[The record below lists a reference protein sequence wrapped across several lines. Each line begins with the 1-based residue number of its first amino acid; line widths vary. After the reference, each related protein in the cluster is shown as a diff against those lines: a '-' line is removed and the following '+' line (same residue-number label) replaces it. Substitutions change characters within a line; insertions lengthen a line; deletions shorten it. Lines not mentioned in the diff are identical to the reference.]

1 MSETMTTAGATLEKK
16 AHFDARH
23 AEGRNGPMEA
33 CREFWIQTVD
43 RTFLYYRV
51 NARSPQEALA
61 KFADGESE
69 YAGCTDE
76 SDEQIQKVLED
87 RPSIA
92 WT

>member
-1 MSETMTTAGATLEKK
+1 
-16 AHFDARH
+16 
-23 AEGRNGPMEA
+23 MEA
-33 CREFWIQTVD
+33 SREFWIQTVD